1 MMSDD
6 FPFTHVV
13 FSCFFESYV
22 KLTGVTLS
30 IDSPGLKEKLQNI
43 HGIFEPPPDP

>member
-1 MMSDD
+1 MLFFRD
-6 FPFTHVV
+6 
-13 FSCFFESYV
+13 FFESYV
-22 KLTGVTLS
+22 KSTGVTLS